1 MRWQTTAALAVLL
14 TLVVAFYYVWEV
26 RLAPEREKTA
36 ARKDRV
42 MSVEPA
48 DVKELVLRRGSE
60 TVRLR
65 REGDG
70 WEMVEPVKSRAD
82 RGSVDETVTSI
93 ATAKMDREIADKPAG
108 LEEFGLDK
116 PAAEATLIDKDGKE
130 ITLQLGAKS
139 PTGVWV
145 YAQERGRP
153 NVFVI
158 SDGVLRDVTRPVGDF
173 RNKTVLTFDRKEV
186 SGLEVVLPDET
197 LTLERAGDTQWNL
210 TRPRQLRADTDAISN
225 FFDKLSGARIKEF
238 VVESP
243 RSLEP
248 YGLTRPVRVAIHL
261 GKDKDR
267 ATKTLLLGRVDDKQ
281 KGVYA
286 QRPGEGSVLLLPE
299 DVWAALPKATAAIRD
314 KTVVDFERDQVTGL
328 EVESPRGSVA
338 LSREADRWTI
348 TKPQA
353 LPADQVEAGAILMSL
368 KNMRARAFLGE
379 DAATIRRYL
388 ERPEVRAIVSLKE
401 GSPLTVLLA
410 PSPEK
415 RDGRAMAYAALAGR
429 GPVALV
435 DASAL
440 KDVGRSV
447 TELRDRML
455 ISGLDPKDVK
465 RIQLRRDGAAA
476 LLERK
481 GDTEWRFLEGGKGE
495 AKSAKVDDILYA
507 LRGLKW
513 KEIAAPTAGDLG
525 KFGLESPTAEIGL
538 YRIDGTALATVLIG
552 KTEGERLYVKTGAA
566 PAIYAIDPKLL
577 QLPKIPDDLQG

>member
-1 MRWQTTAALAVLL
+1 MPWRTPAALAVLL

-26 RLAPEREKTA
+26 RLGPEREKTA

-48 DVKELVLRRGSE
+48 DVKELVLRRGPE

-82 RGSVDETVTSI
+82 RGSVDATVTSI

-130 ITLQLGAKS
+130 ITLRLGAKS

-145 YAQERGRP
+145 YAQEQGRP

-158 SDGVLRDVTRPVGDF
+158 SDGVLRDATRPVGDF
-173 RNKTVLTFDRKEV
+173 RNKTVLTFDRKDV
-186 SGLEVVLPDET
+186 SGLEVALSDET

-238 VVESP
+238 VAEAP

-248 YGLTRPVRVAIHL
+248 YGLSRPVRVAIHL

-267 ATKTLLLGRVDDKQ
+267 ATKTLLLGRVDEKQ

-286 QRPGEGSVLLLPE
+286 QRPDEGSVLLLPE
-299 DVWAALPKATAAIRD
+299 DVWTALPKTTAAIRD
-314 KTVVDFERDQVTGL
+314 KAVVDFERDQITGL

-353 LPADQVEAGAILMSL
+353 LAADQVEAGAILMSL
-368 KNMRARAFLGE
+368 KNLRARAFLGE
-379 DAATIRRYL
+379 DAAAIRRYL
-388 ERPEVRAIVSLKE
+388 ERPEVRAIVSLKQ
-401 GSPLTVLLA
+401 GPPLTVLLA

-429 GPVALV
+429 GPVVLV
-435 DASAL
+435 DASVL

-455 ISGLDPKDVK
+455 IGGLDPKDIK
-465 RIQLRRDGAAA
+465 RIQIRRDGAAA
-476 LLERK
+476 LLER
-481 GDTEWRFLEGGKGE
+481 
-495 AKSAKVDDILYA
+495 
-507 LRGLKW
+507 
-513 KEIAAPTAGDLG
+513 
-525 KFGLESPTAEIGL
+525 
-538 YRIDGTALATVLIG
+538 
-552 KTEGERLYVKTGAA
+552 
-566 PAIYAIDPKLL
+566 
-577 QLPKIPDDLQG
+577 